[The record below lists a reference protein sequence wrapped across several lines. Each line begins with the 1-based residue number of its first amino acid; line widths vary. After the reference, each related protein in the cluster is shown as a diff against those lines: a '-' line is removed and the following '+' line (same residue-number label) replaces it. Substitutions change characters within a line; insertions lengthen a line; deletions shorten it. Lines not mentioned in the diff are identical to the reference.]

1 MVRRIAAY
9 VAAVATMVVLGSLAH
24 SWFVQQAW
32 IDAATSAGA
41 VPDAALSVSDRISW
55 MTHDLVGM
63 QPLYGGLTAVAL
75 LIAFLASGLV
85 SRYTGLRTIVFTVS
99 GAVAI
104 FVMFTIMKS
113 QLGTVG
119 VFGARGTMGLGAQA
133 LAGLVAGFVFAL
145 LSRPQA
151 ES

>member
-1 MVRRIAAY
+1 MIRRIAAF
-9 VAAVATMVVLGSLAH
+9 VAAVVTMVVLGSLAH

-32 IDAATSAGA
+32 LEAAAIGG
-41 VPDAALSVSDRISW
+41 SVQDPQLTLSDRLSW
-55 MTHDLVGM
+55 MAHDVVGL
-63 QPLYGGLTAVAL
+63 QPLYGALTAVAL

-85 SRYTGLRTIVFTVS
+85 ARFTGLRTIVFAVA

-119 VFGARGTMGLGAQA
+119 VFGARGTMGLGAQVIA
-133 LAGLVAGFVFAL
+133 GLIAGLVFAMA
-145 LSRPQA
+145 SRPQ
-151 ES
+151 SDS